1 MKLSGCPV
9 FTVKSVGLVALGVVV
24 VGGVYVFYRK
34 MTTQS
39 ETEEK

>member
-9 FTVKSVGLVALGVVV
+9 FTVKSVGFVALGVV

-34 MTTQS
+34 MTTK
-39 ETEEK
+39 TEEKQN